1 MKIAPLPLDLGWITI
16 LPLWF
21 NIWHKLSKHN
31 NPKLTPYYWPEG
43 NGVFI
48 FHRSNPI
55 KVIHCT
61 LSCISL
67 SLAFRFCLYVV
78 LLPNCECIQQKVVG
92 KQVLSLALAYLEDK
106 WFHSPSKTG
115 SILIKHNI
123 RVQLYQNHNYKSNL
137 KFTFFWFVLTNASKS
152 ISKLMW

>member
-55 KVIHCT
+55 KVIHCS

-67 SLAFRFCLYVV
+67 SLAFRVCLYVV
-78 LLPNCECIQQKVVG
+78 LLPNFECIQQKVVG
-92 KQVLSLALAYLEDK
+92 KQALSLALAAYLEDK

-115 SILIKHNI
+115 SILIINI
-123 RVQLYQNHNYKSNL
+123 TLGYSSTKTTTTRVAQAHLFLVCPN
-137 KFTFFWFVLTNASKS
+137 
-152 ISKLMW
+152 